1 MSMRRVAPV
10 PYARRVSVVGLTL
23 LLLACPAAPPAA
35 APPTAD
41 VVVSGA
47 RTTTTTATTT
57 TTTVAPRTHTTT
69 GAGDQAGDALP
80 PYVLTGDLEEL
91 RVRGALRFLVPDLD
105 EFLPRGYDPFRE
117 ELQLARDLA
126 ARLGLRA
133 VFVPVADGDALL
145 PALTAGHG
153 DVVVAS
159 LTITPERLEQVA
171 FTRPLRFVKQ
181 LLVAHVADTSVRSP
195 ADLAGKA
202 VTVRPSSAHA
212 RALSKLAIAGLEIT
226 PAPEDED
233 TLDLLSRVARRE
245 IAYTVADSDV
255 VEAARGY
262 ESDLQPVLELS
273 DRDAIAWAV
282 RKTSPELKRVLD
294 EVLVES
300 ALTSHR
306 VQPYRAD
313 LPALREKRVLRV
325 ITRNAASCFF
335 LHRGEPMGFE
345 YELVRELARQ
355 LDLRL
360 EVVIAPSREALWTYL
375 EEGKGDLIAAGLTIT
390 EDRQARVDFSVP
402 YLRVAELL
410 VVPASDTTTGSLD
423 DLRGRVVSVRRSSSY
438 YQTLSAR
445 RAELDLQLE
454 ALPETQET
462 EEILRRVGRGELA
475 ATVADSNIVALE
487 QSSSDTL
494 RVVAPLGEP
503 VPLAWALRKDQPE
516 LRRAVDAYLRR
527 IDRGTFYNM
536 TVSKYFRPSPRSARP
551 ALSARR
557 GQLSPYDRLVQKH
570 AATYELDWRLITAQM
585 YQESRFDPHAKS
597 WVGARGLMQIMPTT
611 ARELGA
617 RDVLD
622 PDQGIEA
629 GTRLLAR
636 YARQFALPHIREKD
650 RLRFALAA
658 YNCGPG
664 HVHDARRLARDL
676 GLDANRWFGGVEK
689 AMALLAEP
697 RYARR
702 ARHGY
707 CRCAEPIKYVSEI
720 QTRYDGYTA
729 LVGVR

>member
-10 PYARRVSVVGLTL
+10 LRTPRVSVVGLTL

-35 APPTAD
+35 APSGAD
-41 VVVSGA
+41 VTTS
-47 RTTTTTATTT
+47 RTRTTTTTTTTTTAT
-57 TTTVAPRTHTTT
+57 VAAPSTHT
-69 GAGDQAGDALP
+69 GAEDQASDAAP
-80 PYVLTGDLEEL
+80 PYVLTGDLEAL

-105 EFLPRGYDPFRE
+105 DFLPRGYDPFRE

-133 VFVPVADGDALL
+133 VFVPVAEADALL
-145 PALTAGHG
+145 PALNAGRG

-181 LLVAHVADTSVRSP
+181 LLVAHATDKTVRSP

-212 RALSKLAIAGLEIT
+212 RALSRLAIAGLEIT

-233 TLDLLSRVARRE
+233 SLDLLSRVARRE
-245 IAYTVADSDV
+245 VAYTVADSDV
-255 VEAARGY
+255 VEAALGY
-262 ESDLQPVLELS
+262 EADLAPVLELT

-294 EVLVES
+294 ELLVES

-313 LPALREKRVLRV
+313 LPTLRSKKVLRV

-335 LHRGEPMGFE
+335 LHRGEPLGFE
-345 YELVRELARQ
+345 YELVRELARE
-355 LDLRL
+355 LGLRL
-360 EVVIAPSREALWTYL
+360 EVVVAPSREDLWTYL
-375 EEGKGDLIAAGLTIT
+375 EDGKGDLIAAGLTIT
-390 EDRQARVDFSVP
+390 EARQARVDFSVP

-410 VVPASDTTTGSLD
+410 VVPAADTTTRSLD

-445 RAELDLQLE
+445 RAELALQLE
-454 ALPETQET
+454 ELPETQET

-475 ATVADSNIVALE
+475 ATVADSSIVALE
-487 QSSSDTL
+487 QSSSDGL
-494 RVVAPLGEP
+494 RVVAALGEP
-503 VPLAWALRKDQPE
+503 VPLGWALRKDQPE
-516 LRRAVDAYLRR
+516 LRRAVDTFLRR

-536 TVSKYFRPSPRSARP
+536 TVSKYFRPSKRPPRHDPS
-551 ALSARR
+551 SRR

-617 RDVLD
+617 RDVVD

-697 RYARR
+697 RYARQ

-729 LVGVR
+729 LVGAR